1 MLELKSLSTDDFKK
15 MYKQKLKELE
25 KAYKSQVRN
34 WDYLFREFFL
44 FFIFLCFRFLA
55 KRVEGIKGTRFVE
68 EKGGESVRFPWQHLP
83 TNLDLLCLLQEA
95 SVVDLSKKKKKGGG
109 GKVSDHMTVT

>member
-1 MLELKSLSTDDFKK
+1 MLELKSLCTDDFKK

-25 KAYKSQVRN
+25 KAYKSQVTN
-34 WDYLFREFFL
+34 WDYLFREFFH
-44 FFIFLCFRFLA
+44 FLCFLA
-55 KRVEGIKGTRFVE
+55 KRFEGIKGTRFVK
-68 EKGGESVRFPWQHLP
+68 EKGGESVRFPRQHLP